1 MGNLLIESSVAYDK
15 IKENLS
21 ENIENKNLK
30 KLFFEVMDNV
40 REYYMSK
47 IKPNGLSE
55 YEISFTNK
63 ILLPLIKRAR
73 LEELN
78 NSIQKLLNEKEQNI
92 YKPGDKIYDG
102 IASIVKY
109 SNPPTIEEGYNI
121 IDINDNQEYMVYR
134 NKETDALY
142 YIKNNIKHYI
152 IWG

>member
-47 IKPNGLSE
+47 IKPNGLSG
-55 YEISFTNK
+55 YEIGFTNK

-109 SNPPTIEEGYNI
+109 SNPPTIGEGYNI
-121 IDINDNQEYMVYR
+121 IDIDDNQEYMVYR